1 MNLESINIIL
11 PAFVAGLL
19 IIATHVPLGLEVM
32 KRGIIFID
40 LAVAQIAG
48 LGVIVA
54 SLYFHSEEYP
64 ATTQIMAFIFAISA
78 AYGFR
83 MCEKHLPKLQ
93 EPIIGS
99 LYVFSS
105 SLALLLLANHPHGAE
120 EVENLLSGQLLW
132 VSWQKILITAIVYAL
147 LLTAIFRKHL
157 LQRYFYFI
165 FAIAITVSVQL
176 AGVYLV
182 FASLILPAIGAAIYA
197 KGSKIVFG
205 YTISVLSLIFGL
217 IISLISD
224 LPTGPVLVCMLFIMI
239 GVFSSIKRL
248 LPSNQGFH

>member
-1 MNLESINIIL
+1 MSWESINIIL

-19 IIATHVPLGLEVM
+19 IIVTHVPLGLEVL

-54 SLYFHSEEYP
+54 SIYFHSDEYP
-64 ATTQIMAFIFAISA
+64 VITQVMAFLFAISA

-83 MCEKHLPKLQ
+83 VCEKHLPKLQ

-99 LYVFSS
+99 VYVFAS

-132 VSWQKILITAIVYAL
+132 VGWQQIVMAAIAYAL
-147 LLTAIFRKHL
+147 LLAVIFKKKL
-157 LQRYFYFI
+157 LTQYFYFI

-182 FASLILPAIGAAIYA
+182 FASLILPAIGAAICT
-197 KGSKIVFG
+197 KGNKVIFG
-205 YTISVLSLIFGL
+205 YAVSVLSLVVGL
-217 IISLISD
+217 IISLLSD
-224 LPTGPVLVCMLFIMI
+224 LPTGPVLVCTLFCFIAI
-239 GVFSSIKRL
+239 FISKTKVLKS
-248 LPSNQGFH
+248 